1 MIRIILYP
9 FHSHPPVHSHHSWL
23 GCQIEDKQQKT
34 RIYNAMEASDHPSWL
49 AMGEFWTSQ
58 AICHHWQLIGFSCD
72 FDHLQGFWATSS
84 FLLWWESSGCIP
96 DHQRYF
102 NDFGYCCFWRHIFP
116 ESVLITD
123 MVSRQPE
130 KKLLQWPAREIQ
142 WLGKICGNL
151 WHLWPLKDCNLGRFV
166 TWGGGFCEGLG
177 GLFLEGGAVPMC
189 GSLGSQRFDNEFNW
203 FYRRERLRKDI
214 W

>member
-1 MIRIILYP
+1 MP
-9 FHSHPPVHSHHSWL
+9 W
-23 GCQIEDKQQKT
+23 
-34 RIYNAMEASDHPSWL
+34 MASDHPSWL
-49 AMGEFWTSQ
+49 AHGRILNITSHLPPLHL
-58 AICHHWQLIGFSCD
+58 AADWIFMCILTISRGFGRHQVSCSGGKVAAAFPTIRD
-72 FDHLQGFWATSS
+72 TSMTLGTVV
-84 FLLWWESSGCIP
+84 FR
-96 DHQRYF
+96 DTFFRK
-102 NDFGYCCFWRHIFP
+102 
-116 ESVLITD
+116 SVLITD